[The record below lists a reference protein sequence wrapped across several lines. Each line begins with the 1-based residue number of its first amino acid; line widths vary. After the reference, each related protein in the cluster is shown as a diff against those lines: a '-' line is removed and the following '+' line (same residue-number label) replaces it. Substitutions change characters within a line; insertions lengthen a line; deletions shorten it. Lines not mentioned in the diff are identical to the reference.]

1 MTETTKPGEYRRPTP
16 QEIGQAVMTF
26 RKAIGMKQLSL
37 ALEAG
42 VDERTVQRIERG
54 EKVNDD
60 TLRKIAKAL
69 RLQED
74 AFVGLRYIPTSEE
87 AVAEA
92 EKMLSQV
99 MMIEASE
106 FRTVKDCDAMLNALG
121 YLVDDRHVAAEL
133 AHEVAVFKDLV
144 QDWGDIYKEISHT
157 EQLEACESVL
167 KQAQKIAEAGYDM
180 RYGVYTTEDN
190 FRISTLVFL
199 PKQDDRSAQVKQ
211 LIVPR
216 RFTEMAWASL
226 RS

>member
-1 MTETTKPGEYRRPTP
+1 MTETTKQGEHRRPTP

-60 TLRKIAKAL
+60 TLRKIAKVL

-99 MMIEASE
+99 MMVEASE
-106 FRTVKDCDAMLNALG
+106 FRTVKDCDALLNALG
-121 YLVDDRHVAAEL
+121 YLIDDRHVAAEL

-144 QDWGDIYKEISHT
+144 QDCGDIYKEISHT
-157 EQLEACESVL
+157 EQLEACESLL

-190 FRISTLVFL
+190 YRISTLVFL
-199 PKQDDRSAQVKQ
+199 PNQDDRSAQVKQ